1 MTKAIFEGLV
11 FDEQNHPATVAYVG
25 SDPTYVIIEDG
36 FRFHVDARSVD
47 DLPSLGESSA
57 DDSD

>member
-1 MTKAIFEGLV
+1 MSVSSRVLPI
-11 FDEQNHPATVAYVG
+11 
-25 SDPTYVIIEDG
+25 
-36 FRFHVDARSVD
+36 DARSVD